1 MTKCLRMDAKNTI
14 DLKYGTHTK
23 CMTINSTWETEL
35 TLMKEVNHVKSVT
48 ATWYKDMKWDVDAY
62 SWCNYLIWST
72 SG

>member
-35 TLMKEVNHVKSVT
+35 TKKKNLAYNIDNVNEG
-48 ATWYKDMKWDVDAY
+48 
-62 SWCNYLIWST
+62 
-72 SG
+72 SGPCKIGNSHMI